1 MRIFVK
7 ILKFIRRQYKIY
19 KSPWKGNY
27 SSWEEAL
34 KKTSSYN
41 SQEIFE
47 KVRIATL
54 NVKNGIY
61 PYERDSVNFDK
72 IEYSYPLLVSLL
84 SAIEDEELIVFDFG
98 GALGSSYFQN
108 KEILQKIGKI
118 KKLRWC
124 VIEQEE
130 FVDIGNKEIRDDN
143 LIFFNSIEEAFDRVG
158 KPKIIL
164 LSSVLQYMEEPF
176 VLMNK
181 IKLMNSNYICIDRT
195 IFFEKEKRRICI
207 QSVPK
212 KIYKASYPCWIL
224 NKEELIN
231 LMDDTYEKINEFDGY
246 IHVDIPFFKDTAS
259 TKGIIFKRR

>member
-1 MRIFVK
+1 MKFFIK
-7 ILKFIRRQYKIY
+7 ILKFIIKQYKIY

-61 PYERDSVNFDK
+61 PYERDSVNFNE

-108 KEILQKIGKI
+108 KEILEKIGKI

-130 FVDIGNKEIRDDN
+130 FVNIGNKEIKDDN
-143 LIFFNSIEEAFDRVG
+143 LMFFNSTEEAFKEIG
-158 KPKIIL
+158 KPSIIL
-164 LSSVLQYMEEPF
+164 LSSVLQYIKEPF
-176 VLMNK
+176 VLINK
-181 IKLMNSNYICIDRT
+181 IKLINSNYICIDRT
-195 IFFEKEKRRICI
+195 IFFEKEKRRICV

-212 KIYKASYPCWIL
+212 EIYKASYPCWIF

-231 LMDDTYEKINEFDGY
+231 LMNDTYEKINEFDGY
-246 IHVDIPFFKDTAS
+246 ICVDIPFFKDIAS

>member
-72 IEYSYPLLVSLL
+72 IEYSYPLLVSL
-84 SAIEDEELIVFDFG
+84 IVRSLLVVAPEG
-98 GALGSSYFQN
+98 
-108 KEILQKIGKI
+108 
-118 KKLRWC
+118 
-124 VIEQEE
+124 V
-130 FVDIGNKEIRDDN
+130 VTVN
-143 LIFFNSIEEAFDRVG
+143 L
-158 KPKIIL
+158 
-164 LSSVLQYMEEPF
+164 
-176 VLMNK
+176 
-181 IKLMNSNYICIDRT
+181 T
-195 IFFEKEKRRICI
+195 
-207 QSVPK
+207 
-212 KIYKASYPCWIL
+212 
-224 NKEELIN
+224 
-231 LMDDTYEKINEFDGY
+231 T
-246 IHVDIPFFKDTAS
+246 
-259 TKGIIFKRR
+259 